1 MGKNHPLR
9 QLNKARNHI
18 QLGLT
23 WGNRQAIFDWR
34 RIIKNDNVY
43 SCTWDE
49 FENWIRQQIKGEF
62 SWKIRPIGSKKS
74 REIIV
79 ESIEM
84 MIKNNDGSFPDSGD
98 MFIEKIT
105 GQK

>member
-1 MGKNHPLR
+1 MTMSIHAPGMNLK
-9 QLNKARNHI
+9 
-18 QLGLT
+18 
-23 WGNRQAIFDWR
+23 
-34 RIIKNDNVY
+34 
-43 SCTWDE
+43 
-49 FENWIRQQIKGEF
+49 
-62 SWKIRPIGSKKS
+62 IGSDNRSKGSFHGKYGPLVQKKS